1 MKPSWRRRF
10 IAVTALT
17 AAFGLA
23 LPALATASTHDSV
36 VAATRSLKGKK
47 IAVLIAGDQND
58 GGFYEGQV
66 TALKALAKKYKA
78 KLIVIDKVGI
88 GTSQESF
95 DNAARQNPAIIL
107 STGSELLDGFNAV
120 CNNPQYRSI
129 FFMSQAAFPPV
140 CKRAVHFTA
149 DDFQS
154 HYLGGVAAALIL
166 EAAGKTTAPTLGV
179 VAGPELSFVTDDNKA
194 LEEGLKSRIPD
205 AKLNITFT
213 GDFENAALAREAA
226 DAFINQG
233 ASLLYPY
240 LGGALIAVVEAAN
253 TAKVPVLAV
262 AIDGC
267 GIPAPGPQFAGSILF
282 NPAPGFAPMLKSY
295 QSGKLKPGDFK
306 VFGLETKGVG
316 ANICNATSEQQKV
329 LDATKQKILN
339 GDIVVKA
346 GGFVKKKD
354 GNWKVRGPAA

>member
-129 FFMSQAAFPPV
+129 FFMAQ
-140 CKRAVHFTA
+140 T
-149 DDFQS
+149 
-154 HYLGGVAAALIL
+154 
-166 EAAGKTTAPTLGV
+166 
-179 VAGPELSFVTDDNKA
+179 
-194 LEEGLKSRIPD
+194 
-205 AKLNITFT
+205 IT
-213 GDFENAALAREAA
+213 
-226 DAFINQG
+226 
-233 ASLLYPY
+233 
-240 LGGALIAVVEAAN
+240 
-253 TAKVPVLAV
+253 
-262 AIDGC
+262 
-267 GIPAPGPQFAGSILF
+267 
-282 NPAPGFAPMLKSY
+282 
-295 QSGKLKPGDFK
+295 
-306 VFGLETKGVG
+306 
-316 ANICNATSEQQKV
+316 
-329 LDATKQKILN
+329 
-339 GDIVVKA
+339 
-346 GGFVKKKD
+346 
-354 GNWKVRGPAA
+354 W